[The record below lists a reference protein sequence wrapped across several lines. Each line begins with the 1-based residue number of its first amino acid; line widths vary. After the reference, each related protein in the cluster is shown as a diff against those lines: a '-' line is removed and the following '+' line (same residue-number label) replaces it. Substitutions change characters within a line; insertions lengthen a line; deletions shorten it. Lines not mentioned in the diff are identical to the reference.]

1 MDKGQGI
8 NVGSK
13 DLEAIFENGSDTNVE
28 KLLSLEN
35 PFNLFEIPNQ
45 VLFESVSENSFQT
58 WTLRS
63 GAIYMW

>member
-1 MDKGQGI
+1 MAPQLVAYFEKKKWNYSSLDKGQGI

-45 VLFESVSENSFQT
+45 V
-58 WTLRS
+58 
-63 GAIYMW
+63 